1 MISKLFIISGL
12 FFVLFKTNDS
22 EKSSEIY
29 WDQRHTITWNDFRN
43 TDHLPGN
50 ESAKIST
57 GIQYSI
63 KMENKTL
70 FFVVRAFADKENSFY
85 IKKNKSD
92 RLLKHEQGHF
102 DICEIFARKL
112 RKQLMVKT
120 FKQKSLSSDAEEIYN
135 QTIKEMNKFQ
145 HLYDKETNH
154 SIDTIMQN
162 KWNTKIA
169 EMISALEPY
178 KSVKL
183 NGKIQ

>member
-1 MISKLFIISGL
+1 MISKLFIFIGL

-22 EKSSEIY
+22 EKSSKIY
-29 WDQRHTITWNDFRN
+29 WHQRNAVTWNDFRK
-43 TDHLPGN
+43 TAHLSGN
-50 ESAKIST
+50 EAAQIST
-57 GIQYSI
+57 GIQYSV

-70 FFVVRAFADKENSFY
+70 SFVVRSYADKKNSFY
-85 IKKNKSD
+85 IKKKKSD

-112 RKQLMVKT
+112 RKQLMAKP
-120 FKQKSLSSDAEEIYN
+120 FKQKSLNSEAEKIYKK
-135 QTIKEMNKFQ
+135 TIKGMNKFQ

-154 SIDTIMQN
+154 SIDTTMQN

-169 EMISALEPY
+169 KMISELEPY